1 MNAQSL
7 SERVIKRLEQT
18 PTAQAVL
25 LRQLADVS
33 EGADNA
39 QEFEEQTLDW
49 MAEEDLIRAVGP
61 EENLRVVFGPKGKPT
76 LDALS
81 PQEVPQKK

>member
-25 LRQLADVS
+25 RQLAEVS

-49 MAEEDLIRAVGP
+49 MAEEYLIRAVGP
-61 EENLRVVFGPKGKPT
+61 EENLRVVFGPKGKPI